1 MKKVLALSMIGL
13 FAVLTS
19 ACGGLFAST
28 PGHDM
33 VYDIQS
39 IEPKTENLRQ
49 VEVPMKDFSVVG
61 PVFAQT
67 SINLSEYQTSEYN
80 SSNYQGDG
88 YSKRYKKAKGEHR
101 VMMEGS
107 FLIQRLLLQEAYKKG
122 ADAIVNINIEY
133 ENSCHKIGVSDN
145 DEYSSSYTHKVLDYN
160 LSGNV
165 SAGSAYSSAAVN
177 GRTIATAETQAASSN
192 ANVGFFTRNSTTSNS
207 VTYKFNEEQN
217 ECHLI
222 VYGSALSIKYTNAII
237 PTCNNCH

>member
-1 MKKVLALSMIGL
+1 MIGL
-13 FAVLTS
+13 FSVLAS
-19 ACGGLFAST
+19 ACGGLLAPPS
-28 PGHDM
+28 HDM

-49 VEVPMKDFSVVG
+49 IEVPMKDFSVVG
-61 PVFAQT
+61 PVFAQS

-80 SSNYQGDG
+80 SSNYSSDG
-88 YSKRYKKAKGEHR
+88 YSKRYKKAKGEHK

-145 DEYSSSYTHKVLDYN
+145 DEYSTSYTQKVLDYN
-160 LSGNV
+160 VSGNASV
-165 SAGSAYSSAAVN
+165 GGAYASQYVNGKKVASAGES
-177 GRTIATAETQAASSN
+177 GASGN
-192 ANVGFFTRNSTTSNS
+192 ANVGFFTRTATTSNS

-217 ECHLI
+217 DCHLI
-222 VYGSALSIKYTNAII
+222 IYGSALSIKYTNAIV
-237 PTCNNCH
+237 PTCNDCR